1 MAKEVKEVKE
11 TETPEVTEENDIKE
25 TETPETPEVTEE
37 NDIKETKTTL
47 MKVTEPRVKITDTK
61 GNGTLCEL
69 DQGMAVLTFPSK
81 STKTD
86 ICVLVAGFEG
96 FAPKKYFK
104 KM

>member
-11 TETPEVTEENDIKE
+11 TETPEVTEENDIKQSE
-25 TETPETPEVTEE
+25 
-37 NDIKETKTTL
+37 TTL
-47 MKVTEPRVKITDTK
+47 MKVTEPRVKVTDTK

>member
-11 TETPEVTEENDIKE
+11 VKENETPEVTEENDIKE
-25 TETPETPEVTEE
+25 TET
-37 NDIKETKTTL
+37 TL
-47 MKVTEPRVKITDTK
+47 MKVTEPRVKVTDTK

>member
-11 TETPEVTEENDIKE
+11 TETPEVTEENDIKQSE
-25 TETPETPEVTEE
+25 
-37 NDIKETKTTL
+37 TTL
-47 MKVTEPRVKITDTK
+47 MKVTEPRVKVTDTN